1 MYRVQVLMSTYNGEK
16 YLKEQIDSILS
27 QEDVEVNLLIRD
39 DGSKDKTISMLENIA
54 KENENVSYYIGE
66 NVGPAK
72 SFMNLIENSEDAS
85 YYAFSDQDDVWNSR
99 KLISAINKME
109 DKQNKPTLYISA
121 LQIVDE
127 NLNEIEIKKV
137 QGNFSFEGEMIKNF
151 ATGCTQVFNK
161 QLRDILK
168 QYIPKYIIMH
178 DSWITR
184 VCYAIGGNVI
194 IDEQPYIKYRQ
205 HTNNVM
211 GYKDK
216 IIPKIKKQYEIAFK
230 NKVSMRANIAEEL
243 KKGYE
248 QKLTNETKQVIDNL
262 INYRSN
268 IKAKRWLLS
277 NKKFRSTNFILNIKM
292 NIAILLNK
300 F

>member
-1 MYRVQVLMSTYNGEK
+1 MKKVQVLMSTYNGEK
-16 YLKEQIDSILS
+16 YIKEQIVSILE
-27 QEDVEVNLLIRD
+27 QEEVEVTLLIRD
-39 DGSKDKTISMLENIA
+39 DGSTDNTIKIINDIA
-54 KENENVSYYIGE
+54 QKNDNVSLYIGE
-66 NVGPAK
+66 NVGPAR
-72 SFMNLIENSEDAS
+72 SFMNLIENSEDVS
-85 YYAFSDQDDVWNSR
+85 YYAFSDQDDVWDSK
-99 KLISAINKME
+99 KLISAINKMK
-109 DKQNKPTLYISA
+109 DKQSEPTLYMSA

-127 NLNEIEIKKV
+127 NLKDVGIKKV

-161 QLRDILK
+161 ELCDILK
-168 QYIPKYIIMH
+168 EYIPNYIIMH

-194 IDEQPYIKYRQ
+194 IDEQSYIKYRQ
-205 HTNNVM
+205 HTNNVV

-216 IIPKIKKQYEIAFK
+216 IIPKLKKQYEIAFK
-230 NKVSMRANIAEEL
+230 NKISMRANIAEEL

-248 QKLTNETKQVIDNL
+248 ERLTKETKLVIDNL

-268 IKAKRWLLS
+268 TKAKKWLLS
-277 NKKFRSTNFILNIKM
+277 NKKFRTTNSILNIKM
-292 NIAILLNK
+292 DIAILLNK